1 MGASGW
7 DSRQTWRQIFE
18 MFGFSVCRSN
28 LSQTVTCALA
38 CAAVIVASV
47 VTSPCFDEQLKDL
60 VPENECL
67 ICKAAC
73 ATSLKRCLSKY
84 VSKALTRIRTGMKC
98 LPASKLPS
106 AKGRVLHDWH
116 AEVLVI
122 RVFNHF
128 VLQECKAI
136 ITNGKDSEY
145 IRRSTSSTT
154 DRPLGNRPQF
164 YWREDVTLHMYCSEA
179 PCGDASMELTISAQ
193 QDASP
198 WDAPL
203 PPHLMPD
210 QSSESAAA
218 PELALLG
225 RACFGQLGVVRRKP
239 ARADAPP
246 SLSKSCSDKL
256 ALRQFT
262 SLLSSPAALLVSP
275 ACVYLSSLVLPE
287 SQFSAA
293 ACERCF
299 SARGRL
305 APLIAAET
313 KWEDG
318 YVFRPFVVQ
327 TTGLEF
333 EYSRRDPRHSEGLR
347 YVASNL
353 ATAWSCNGL
362 EENLVGGVLQGRKQS
377 DPRAGSVVS
386 RGKTWTLVEE
396 IAHQVQ
402 PDRILST
409 LGTYEALKNSPGLTM
424 RHKVKEDVRREALKG
439 WVRNTGDDDFE

>member
-1 MGASGW
+1 
-7 DSRQTWRQIFE
+7 
-18 MFGFSVCRSN
+18 
-28 LSQTVTCALA
+28 
-38 CAAVIVASV
+38 
-47 VTSPCFDEQLKDL
+47 
-60 VPENECL
+60 
-67 ICKAAC
+67 
-73 ATSLKRCLSKY
+73 
-84 VSKALTRIRTGMKC
+84 MKC

-116 AEVLVI
+116 AEVLVT
-122 RVFNHF
+122 RAFNHF

-136 ITNGKDSEY
+136 ITDGKDSPY
-145 IRRSTSSTT
+145 LRRSTSTTT
-154 DRPLGNRPQF
+154 DGPPGGQPHF
-164 YWREDVTLHMYCSEA
+164 CWMEDVTLHMYCSEA

-198 WDAPL
+198 WEAPL

-210 QSSESAAA
+210 KTSDSASA

-256 ALRQFT
+256 ALRQCA

-275 ACVYLSSLVLPE
+275 AGVYLTSLVLPE
-287 SQFSAA
+287 TQYSAA

-305 APLIAAET
+305 APLGAAET
-313 KWEDG
+313 EWEDG
-318 YVFRPFVVQ
+318 YVFRPFTVQ
-327 TTGLEF
+327 TTVLEF
-333 EYSRRDPRHSEGLR
+333 EYSRRGAGHKEGLR

-362 EENLVGGVLQGRKQS
+362 EENLIGGVLQGRKQS
-377 DPRAGSVVS
+377 DTRAGSAVS
-386 RGKTWTLVEE
+386 RGKMWTLAQE
-396 IAHQVQ
+396 IGRQAE
-402 PDRILST
+402 PDRIFPT
-409 LGTYEALKNSPGLTM
+409 LGTYGAFKNSPGLTM
-424 RHKVKEDVRREALKG
+424 RHKVKEDVRGEALKG
-439 WVRNTGDDDFE
+439 WVRNTGDDDFD